1 MENRLFIFFTFVFLP
16 RILYA
21 SIPDAS
27 YDTGIQYFDK
37 SDYSAA
43 QYYLEF
49 ARAAPNISEET
60 IKNIDEY
67 LNKIR
72 HLKKWDIEFGI
83 GAIPDSNIN
92 YSPSNRHEC
101 IISSTGTLCTE
112 LPDPVSGIG
121 LQINGAANLY
131 KPIHKNIGLRT
142 TIGGAIL
149 NISNNIPTDYSVHF
163 AIGPRYIFSHG
174 DISIQPSFG
183 VRMYNNTFYNM
194 SYGLRL
200 SSNFQLGQIFTDSG
214 IDIQRNHY
222 HSKSINNALR
232 GFDWTF
238 YIHPKFYINE
248 ISFISFTNAISHN
261 HTALSTL
268 GSDTGRIAIGYF
280 REFPHEFNF
289 YINLMYSL
297 STYHSPDNEVNTN
310 TPTSTRRDNIYQFY
324 IRIYNKKLSL
334 YNFIPAL
341 GYTYTIQDSN
351 ISRYDQT
358 NHKIMIEII
367 KPF

>member
-1 MENRLFIFFTFVFLP
+1 MQNRFFIFVVFVFLS
-16 RILYA
+16 RTLYA
-21 SIPDAS
+21 SEQNS
-27 YDTGIQYFDK
+27 FYEKGIWYLNK
-37 SDYSAA
+37 SEYTAA

-49 ARAAPNISEET
+49 ARADPSISNKT
-60 IKNIDEY
+60 AKKIDEH
-67 LNKIR
+67 LTQIR

-101 IISSTGTLCTE
+101 INTSDGTFCTE

-121 LQINGAANLY
+121 LQINGATNLY
-131 KPIHKNIGLRT
+131 TALYKNIGLRT

-149 NISNNIPTDYSVHF
+149 NISNNIPTDYSTHF
-163 AIGPRYIFSHG
+163 AVGPRYIFSHG

-183 VRMYNNTFYNM
+183 IRMYNSTFYNL
-194 SYGLRL
+194 SYGVRL
-200 SSNFQLGQIFTDSG
+200 SSNLQIGKTFTDSG
-214 IDIQRNHY
+214 IDIQRNYY
-222 HSKSINNALR
+222 HNHNINEALR

-238 YIHPKFYINE
+238 YIHPKYYINE
-248 ISFISFTNAISHN
+248 LSFISFTTAISHN
-261 HTALSTL
+261 HTELTAL

-280 REFPHEFNF
+280 YSFPYGFKF
-289 YINLMYSL
+289 YINAMYSF
-297 STYHSPDNEVNTN
+297 SSYN
-310 TPTSTRRDNIYQFY
+310 TPDEQINTSTPTASRRDNIYQFY
-324 IRIYNKKLSL
+324 TRIYNKNISL

-358 NHKIMIEII
+358 NRQIMIEII
-367 KPF
+367 RLF